1 MRDYAGAHWGWDVQR
16 MNENT
21 LLAIVLM
28 MSILDASIM
37 GYIFYQELNRK
48 PITVTGP
55 VGLKGDTGANG
66 ATGATGAQ
74 GIQGTQGIQ
83 GPQGVQGIQGV
94 AGANGTMWAWGS
106 TPPTNTTKAGM
117 YLQSDGDIWVKNATA
132 NTWSRF
138 MNIIGPQGSRGVQ
151 GPMGPQGPPGA
162 GGFK

>member
-74 GIQGTQGIQ
+74 EPRCEGLL
-83 GPQGVQGIQGV
+83 
-94 AGANGTMWAWGS
+94 MD
-106 TPPTNTTKAGM
+106 
-117 YLQSDGDIWVKNATA
+117 LVKQQKQKRNPAFRHC
-132 NTWSRF
+132 S
-138 MNIIGPQGSRGVQ
+138 
-151 GPMGPQGPPGA
+151 
-162 GGFK
+162 